1 MKLIQLQIQ
10 PPKNLYVIMPRNKH
24 DLNICL
30 TLEAITYV
38 LHHINLLINFV
49 QIFALWNFGG
59 TYFDFTHQRIC
70 KTNPKRGHL
79 KTYSEFFK
87 KIIGVVNNY

>member
-1 MKLIQLQIQ
+1 MKLTKLQIQ
-10 PPKNLYVIMPRNKH
+10 APKILYVIMPCNKH

-30 TLEAITYV
+30 TLVPITYI

-59 TYFDFTHQRIC
+59 TSFDFTHQRMC

-79 KTYSEFFK
+79 KTHSEFFF
-87 KIIGVVNNY
+87 